1 MLCGKGAD
9 YMLSIS
15 ELSIL
20 ESLSHGGKEL
30 KTLLTL
36 EDLSTIAGV
45 PMDNKSMYE
54 AFTFLQKEKLLV
66 QDAMSGT
73 VILTPAGKTALE
85 KADHQ
90 RLLRQNFQ
98 MLDGQLKA
106 ANELSE
112 SLIKEL
118 HDQAERADKQRKVAE
133 KKQERDKWIQLFLGW
148 LLGIGSTV
156 IAQVILKWIG

>member
-1 MLCGKGAD
+1 
-9 YMLSIS
+9 MLSIS

-36 EDLSTIAGV
+36 EELSSIAGI
-45 PMDNKSMYE
+45 PLENKSILE

-98 MLDGQLKA
+98 MLDRQLKA
-106 ANELSE
+106 ANDLSE

-118 HDQAERADKQRKVAE
+118 HDQAERADKQRKEAE
-133 KKQERDKWIQLFLGW
+133 KKADCDKWIQLIVGW
-148 LLGIGSTV
+148 ILGIASAV
-156 IAQVILKWIG
+156 IVELIKIKIGQ

>member
-1 MLCGKGAD
+1 
-9 YMLSIS
+9 MLSIS

-30 KTLLTL
+30 KTLLTPS
-36 EDLSTIAGV
+36 ELSSIAGV
-45 PMDNKSMYE
+45 PLENKSILE

-106 ANELSE
+106 ANDLSE

-118 HDQAERADKQRKVAE
+118 HDQAERADKQRKEAE
-133 KKQERDKWIQLFLGW
+133 KKADCDKWIQLIVGW
-148 LLGIGSTV
+148 ILGIASAV
-156 IAQVILKWIG
+156 IVELIKIKIGQ